1 MTRTRQIRALDGS
14 IAGAPSD
21 PRHSRSGAAS
31 FLGSFSTPDASSGD
45 SIALQPARHSGRL
58 RSAHPVDGVHECTA
72 GSNYQQAA
80 DGTTHPQTSSA
91 RVASA

>member
-45 SIALQPARHSGRL
+45 SVALQPVRHSGRL
-58 RSAHPVDGVHECTA
+58 RSAHPVTA
-72 GSNYQQAA
+72 STSARQEATINRR
-80 DGTTHPQTSSA
+80 QTERRARTPRARASSSA
-91 RVASA
+91 